1 MFFCVIRVVKRVWK
15 IISRLLLAVVL
26 TVYVVVALVNYSIVQ
41 SFAGAVAGNYF
52 SREWGGEL
60 RIGSLHAMPFDHLI
74 LDHVLWVSPTGDTLF
89 DGEQV
94 RVSFNHF
101 PFDGEGLD
109 LERVYLKNA
118 YYHFAT
124 QGKSNINLKFLID
137 YYKARRKPYLEPETP
152 RAPFYVKARELVLD
166 GVHYKMDLPDHRE
179 RVYPYGVQI
188 PHMEFLDI
196 HGKFRN
202 VHVINDDVTC
212 RIVRL
217 ATRERSGFRVVD
229 IEGDVH
235 VSPYEIIARN
245 FRVQTAKS
253 TIVCD
258 AELHYD
264 TWNGMSNYLHTVQ
277 HSAVLKEGTSVAMSD
292 VAYWAPVLWG
302 IEAQAEAIGSASGTI
317 DNLST
322 DMLVRW
328 GENSSALVAGTV
340 RGLPVIDTTEFDV
353 DIEHYRK

>member
-1 MFFCVIRVVKRVWK
+1 
-15 IISRLLLAVVL
+15 
-26 TVYVVVALVNYSIVQ
+26 
-41 SFAGAVAGNYF
+41 
-52 SREWGGEL
+52 
-60 RIGSLHAMPFDHLI
+60 
-74 LDHVLWVSPTGDTLF
+74 
-89 DGEQV
+89 
-94 RVSFNHF
+94 
-101 PFDGEGLD
+101 
-109 LERVYLKNA
+109 
-118 YYHFAT
+118 
-124 QGKSNINLKFLID
+124 
-137 YYKARRKPYLEPETP
+137 
-152 RAPFYVKARELVLD
+152 
-166 GVHYKMDLPDHRE
+166 
-179 RVYPYGVQI
+179 
-188 PHMEFLDI
+188 
-196 HGKFRN
+196 
-202 VHVINDDVTC
+202 
-212 RIVRL
+212 
-217 ATRERSGFRVVD
+217 VD

-264 TWNGMSNYLHTVQ
+264 TWKGMSDYLHTVQ

-353 DIEHYRK
+353 DIEHLRTNARDLEPLTSLATLSQHMQKTLHDLGTLNLSAAVRGGIRDQGTVNLLADCALGQLRADASLRHLAGSYRFTLDAGSDGLALDPLRTDWITRSGFDLSASGQWREAPGPWLRRLDMDFDGHLANSVVRGT